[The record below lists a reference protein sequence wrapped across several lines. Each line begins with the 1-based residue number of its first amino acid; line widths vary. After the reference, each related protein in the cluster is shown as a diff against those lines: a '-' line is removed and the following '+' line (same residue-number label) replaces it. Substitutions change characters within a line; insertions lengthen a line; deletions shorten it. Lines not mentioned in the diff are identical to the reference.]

1 LYTDEDIRRLCL
13 KVLNAEDEEFYSAI
27 AELRS
32 AFRNRI
38 ENLSNF
44 ALASIF
50 KVNRPGDSDTSKK
63 AA

>member
-1 LYTDEDIRRLCL
+1 MYTDEDNRRLCL
-13 KVLNAEDEEFYSAI
+13 KVLNAEGEDFYSAI

-44 ALASIF
+44 ALATIF
-50 KVNRPGDSDTSKK
+50 KVNRPADSDTGNT
-63 AA
+63 